1 MDVAII
7 GAAGY
12 TGVELCR
19 LLAFH
24 PQAKITGLFEA
35 RFLGKP
41 VSELFPHL
49 RGQVD
54 LPLRPFSLADVI
66 REAQVVFCGLP
77 HGKSLEVVPPLI
89 EAGLKVID
97 LSADFRFADPKVY
110 ATWYQ
115 NHTAPGLLAQAVYG
129 LPEIFREKIRP
140 AQLVANPGCYP
151 TSVLLPLIPLARRGL
166 IQADSVIAN
175 SLSGTSGAGRT
186 PNPEL
191 LFCEVTGGLKAYSVG
206 THRHAPEIETYL
218 SVFSPAPVR
227 ILFVPHLM
235 PIPRG
240 ILSTICFQTTR
251 TVGDQDIYQF
261 LQEDYQKEP
270 FVRVLPP
277 GLLPNTR
284 NVVGSNLVEIG
295 IKHDPR
301 TGKTVLVSALDNLIK
316 GAAGQAVQNLNLLF
330 GIPETTGLQLPVV
343 FP

>member
-19 LLAFH
+19 LLSFH
-24 PQAKITGLFEA
+24 PQARITGLFEA
-35 RFLGKP
+35 RFLGKLA
-41 VSELFPHL
+41 SELYPHL

-54 LPLRPFSLADVI
+54 LPLRPFSLPEVT
-66 REAQVVFCGLP
+66 REAQAVFCALP
-77 HGKSLEVVPPLI
+77 HGKSLEVVPPLV

-110 ATWYQ
+110 ADWYQ

-140 AQLVANPGCYP
+140 ARLVANPGCYP
-151 TSVLLPLIPLARRGL
+151 TSILLPLIPLVRRGL
-166 IQADSVIAN
+166 VQADSIIAN

-191 LFCEVTGGLKAYSVG
+191 LFSEVTGGLKAYSVG
-206 THRHAPEIETYL
+206 THRHAPEIEAYL
-218 SVFSPAPVR
+218 SCFSPAPARV
-227 ILFVPHLM
+227 LFVPHLM

-240 ILSTICFQTTR
+240 ILSTIYFQATR
-251 TVGDQDIYQF
+251 AIGDQEIHQL
-261 LQEDYQKEP
+261 LQEDYREEP

-277 GLLPNTR
+277 GSLPNTR
-284 NVVGSNLVEIG
+284 NVVGSNLIEIG

-301 TGKTVLVSALDNLIK
+301 TGKTVLVSALDNLVK

-330 GIPETTGLQLPVV
+330 GIPETTGLHLPVV